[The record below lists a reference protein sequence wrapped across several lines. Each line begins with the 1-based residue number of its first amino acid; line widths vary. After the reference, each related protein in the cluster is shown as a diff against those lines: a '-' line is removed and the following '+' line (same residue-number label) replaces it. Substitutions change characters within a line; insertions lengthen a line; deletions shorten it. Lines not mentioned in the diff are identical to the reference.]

1 MKSVDY
7 DLAISN
13 SKLWALELLASN
25 NKYEFDNKFYI
36 NLREDQVFYN
46 NLYAFICNDSGHLLF
61 DTCLIFWNKYD
72 LTFTNPG
79 YAHGRFENSVCIKIS
94 KLD

>member
-1 MKSVDY
+1 MNTVDY
-7 DLAISN
+7 DLSLVKA
-13 SKLWALELLASN
+13 KLWALKFLAS

-36 NLREDQVFYN
+36 NLHEDQIFYN
-46 NLYAFICNDSGHLLF
+46 NLYAFICNDSGELLY
-61 DTCLIFWNKYD
+61 DTCFIFWNKNN
-72 LTFTNPG
+72 LEFTNSG